1 MLQLNHDYVIDARR
15 KVRTT
20 TASQTTRARTHARAR
35 THTHTRAR
43 ARSLCDTTAHC
54 WPNPSPPLT
63 SLQAN
68 QARFAN
74 HSCDPNCATQKWN
87 VAGEL
92 RVGIFATKDIP
103 AGEEI
108 TFDYQLDTLGNADKK
123 PCHCGAQNCSGFV
136 APVVLCAPFVVLCAP
151 VVVLCIC
158 CSVRARCCSVRA
170 LCCSVRA
177 FVV

>member
-1 MLQLNHDYVIDARR
+1 MNE
-15 KVRTT
+15 
-20 TASQTTRARTHARAR
+20 QTSA
-35 THTHTRAR
+35 
-43 ARSLCDTTAHC
+43 
-54 WPNPSPPLT
+54 
-63 SLQAN
+63 QAN

-123 PCHCGAQNCSGFV
+123 PCHCGAKNCSGYANPSYSSHPRMKV
-136 APVVLCAPFVVLCAP
+136 NVVKLRSN
-151 VVVLCIC
+151 CI
-158 CSVRARCCSVRA
+158 
-170 LCCSVRA
+170 LA
-177 FVV
+177 FSFKPSQSLT